1 MSEVPGRFGND
12 PEIWLCRHQ
21 GDYFPH
27 PVCPFDCDCKPAR
40 YIQASADG
48 QVMVNREDLARIMAW
63 ITDGPEQFMS
73 EGCGA
78 AYDRLRAALS
88 DGRKK

>member
-48 QVMVNREDLARIMAW
+48 QVMVGREDLEW
-63 ITDGPEQFMS
+63 VLGFITNIGPRRGSVLE
-73 EGCGA
+73 
-78 AYDRLRAALS
+78 AYVDRLNAALDS
-88 DGRKK
+88 LGEGG